1 MSKNNNGD
9 ESTGIPSPDTV
20 SPDPMSS
27 TTKISSIPSIAPIW
41 FVPIAALA
49 IAAWL
54 ALKAWQE
61 TGPTLDIVFD
71 DAAGMS
77 VGKTEVRYR
86 EVIVGKVV
94 DIKLADDYEKVQVKV
109 EMDPHISGQISEYSR
124 FWVVSPRVSLAG
136 VSGLNTL
143 LSGVYIEMDPGD
155 NGKFVSRFEGLE
167 QAPAFRSYD
176 KGTQY
181 RLNAQ
186 KLGSLDVG
194 SPIYHRDVKVG
205 WVTSYQLIP
214 EKQNVQLRVF
224 IEYPYDSLVKD
235 SSNFWNVSGFGLS
248 FGANGIEA
256 KLASVASLMAG
267 GLEFSSPSGYKD
279 QLKQSPEDKEFYLFP
294 DKKAV
299 QNGSYSVAYPY
310 LLRFNGSIRGL
321 KVGAPVEFKGMQV
334 GEVTS
339 FSINTDTTNTA
350 EGSDIEVKVSIQP
363 ERINRQEPIS
373 WKELDELLANLVSN
387 GMRAQLK
394 TSSIITGALFVDL
407 VPGLEDKQEGLG
419 LISSNIYSEIP
430 TAQSQ
435 YQQLSNEV
443 ASIIKQVS
451 AFPFASISKN
461 IDQGL
466 ERINTLI
473 GRLEPEK
480 IGSDTAKIISN
491 LKDASEGLDGVV
503 EEFNST
509 LKTVDQTISSDSR
522 MYNEMVRMM
531 EEISEAADS
540 FEKITDELNRHPNSL
555 VVGRG
560 AKE

>member
-1 MSKNNNGD
+1 MSQHND
-9 ESTGIPSPDTV
+9 DTQVSEESP
-20 SPDPMSS
+20 
-27 TTKISSIPSIAPIW
+27 TKTAHVSSIPSVAPIW
-41 FVPIAALA
+41 FVPIAALL

-61 TGPTLDIVFD
+61 TGPTLNIVFE
-71 DAAGMS
+71 DAAGMA

-86 EVIVGKVV
+86 EVVVGKVV

-109 EMDPHISGQISEYSR
+109 DMDPHIASQISKNSR

-155 NGKFVSRFEGLE
+155 SGQFVDTFEGLS

-181 RLNAQ
+181 RLNAK

-214 EKQNVQLRVF
+214 EKQNVQLRIF
-224 IEYPYDSLVKD
+224 IEHPYDALVKD
-235 SSNFWNVSGFGLS
+235 ASNFWNVSGFGLN
-248 FGANGIEA
+248 FGADGIEA
-256 KLASVASLMAG
+256 KLASVASLVAG
-267 GLEFSSPSGYKD
+267 GLEFSSPPGFS
-279 QLKQSPEDKEFYLFP
+279 QSLEQSQENKEFYLFE

-339 FSINTDTTNTA
+339 FSIDTDEEEKA
-350 EGSDIEVKVSIQP
+350 QGADIAVKISIQP
-363 ERINRQEPIS
+363 ERINRQQLIS
-373 WKELDELLANLVSN
+373 WEELDELLGNLVSN

-407 VPGLEDKQEGLG
+407 VPGLEDKQDKLG
-419 LISSNIYSEIP
+419 LISSEIYSEIP
-430 TAQSQ
+430 TAESQ

-443 ASIIKQVS
+443 ASIIKQIS
-451 AFPFASISKN
+451 AFPFESVGKN
-461 IDQGL
+461 VDQGL
-466 ERINTLI
+466 ARVNTLI
-473 GRLEPEK
+473 AQLQPEK
-480 IGSDTAKIISN
+480 IGKDTAEIISN
-491 LKDASEGLDGVV
+491 LKTASQGLDQVV
-503 EEFNST
+503 EDFDAT
-509 LKTVDQTISSDSR
+509 LKTVDRTISSDSR
-522 MYNEMVRMM
+522 VYNEMVRMM
-531 EEISEAADS
+531 EEIAEAADS
-540 FEKITDELNRHPNSL
+540 FEKLTDELNRHPNSL